1 MRALAPFHG
10 RILWRDCVRN
20 MLTLSFCIDLV
31 YFEVEGHTISNMVC
45 SRSMYNILWYSANN
59 YDITLTHN
67 WLGIPF
73 VSSCLMLSIR
83 NIKFSALK

>member
-10 RILWRDCVRN
+10 RILWRDCVSN
-20 MLTLSFCIDLV
+20 MLTLGFCIDLV
-31 YFEVEGHTISNMVC
+31 YFEVEVHTISNIVC

-67 WLGIPF
+67 WLVNYDKIDKKRF
-73 VSSCLMLSIR
+73 TVIR
-83 NIKFSALK
+83 KCSY